1 MSLPPRTRLALLG
14 TMSDLHNQPVSY
26 DLHTLQKIVTDLAP
40 DILCAETT
48 KEAWEGE
55 DLSHAPLELRE
66 ALVPVE
72 ANTDI
77 VLVPILPSQKRFAD
91 FAPLG
96 GWRQRLI
103 RAFDW
108 LLRWGQRRADSAEV
122 INGVWFGL
130 FCHSVCELTEM
141 LWSRQNRAIWEAQ
154 NQILVENILSSVRNN
169 EGSRILVVVQCQRLH
184 RLIPLLEKHSNLLD
198 LVGYQIL

>member
-1 MSLPPRTRLALLG
+1 MSNVSRTRLALLG
-14 TMSDLHNQPVSY
+14 TMSEIHNQPVSY

-40 DILCAETT
+40 DLLCAEIT
-48 KEAWEGE
+48 KEAWESA
-55 DLSHAPLELRE
+55 DLSHAPLELRG
-66 ALVPVE
+66 ALVPAE
-72 ANTDI
+72 AITDI

-103 RAFDW
+103 LAFDW
-108 LLRWGQRRADSAEV
+108 LLRWGQRRADSAEA

-141 LWSRQNRAIWEAQ
+141 FWSGQDRIIWEAQ
-154 NQILVENILSSVRNN
+154 NQILVENILSAVQNN

-184 RLIPLLEKHSNLLD
+184 RLTPLLEKHSNLFD